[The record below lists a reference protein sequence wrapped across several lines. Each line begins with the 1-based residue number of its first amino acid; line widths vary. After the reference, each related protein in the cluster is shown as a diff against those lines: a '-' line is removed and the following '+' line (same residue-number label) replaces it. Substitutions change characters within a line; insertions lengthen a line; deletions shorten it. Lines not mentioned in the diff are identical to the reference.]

1 MSKELDALE
10 ELRDFRYGKNK
21 LLVCQTAMYKIIKDA
36 LQRLE
41 KIDSAKFSDALERFD
56 YIGNDIEFAYDDDY
70 VSYDYTD
77 DVEYIKNTLIKAQ
90 EQEKALKV
98 IFEKNVDILEL
109 RFLIEHHN
117 DRMALKLY
125 NRQYKEEWQLT
136 QEEFILLKRYLN
148 DTR

>member
-56 YIGNDIEFAYDDDY
+56 YIGNDIKFAYDDDY

-90 EQEKALKV
+90 EQEKILK
-98 IFEKNVDILEL
+98 IIKEKEFDYD
-109 RFLIEHHN
+109 RFNYAIKYWQTTKEQVEV
-117 DRMALKLY
+117 Y
-125 NRQYKEEWQLT
+125 NNGIGNRYKYTE
-136 QEEFILLKRYLN
+136 EEFELLKAYFK
-148 DTR
+148 